1 MGYGAILGQAA
12 DAFTKTQTLT
22 SSTSALFGKDGA
34 AVPNDI
40 FKTLS
45 NSVLLQNIQTLLP
58 STNSWYSVTYGN
70 GKFVAVSGTSSV
82 VAYSEDGISWA
93 SSTLPSPISC
103 RSVTYGNGKFVII
116 ADGTNVMAYS
126 EDGINWTSS
135 LLPTSN
141 SWQSVTYGNG
151 KFVAVAGAART
162 AAYSEDGINWTA
174 STLPSPIYYRSVTYG
189 NGKFVAVSGNSGIGA
204 YSEDGIN
211 WTSSALS
218 SPDRWESVT
227 YGNGKFVA
235 VTGTSSVVAYSED
248 GINWTNS
255 TLPSSKDWYSVTYG
269 NGKFVAVAYN
279 SNATAYSTDGINW
292 NSEGP
297 TISYPDGTPLY
308 NAMMSILGLPGVQ
321 IATGSY
327 VGTGKYGADNP
338 NSLTFNFSPKAII
351 IIPSSN
357 NGWRN
362 DGNLGV
368 FVYGAQYPSMSFD
381 GTGQGGSSVVNG
393 VNTVTGWGSNT
404 IRWNNN
410 QYSNRQLN
418 YSGYTYFYIAF
429 G

>member
-22 SSTSALFGKDGA
+22 SATSALFGKDGA

-58 STNSWYSVTYGN
+58 STNSW
-70 GKFVAVSGTSSV
+70 
-82 VAYSEDGISWA
+82 
-93 SSTLPSPISC
+93 
-103 RSVTYGNGKFVII
+103 
-116 ADGTNVMAYS
+116 
-126 EDGINWTSS
+126 
-135 LLPTSN
+135 
-141 SWQSVTYGNG
+141 Q
-151 KFVAVAGAART
+151 
-162 AAYSEDGINWTA
+162 
-174 STLPSPIYYRSVTYG
+174 SVTYG

-218 SPDRWESVT
+218 SPDRWRSVT
-227 YGNGKFVA
+227 YGNGKFV
-235 VTGTSSVVAYSED
+235 V
-248 GINWTNS
+248 
-255 TLPSSKDWYSVTYG
+255 
-269 NGKFVAVAYN
+269 VAYN

-327 VGTGKYGADNP
+327 VGTNKYGADNP

-357 NGWRN
+357 NGWSN
-362 DGNLGV
+362 DENLGV

-381 GTGQGGSSVVNG
+381 GGGQSASGVVNG

-418 YSGYTYFYIAF
+418 DSGYTYFYIAF

>member
-218 SPDRWESVT
+218 SPDRWRSVT
-227 YGNGKFVA
+227 YGNGKFV
-235 VTGTSSVVAYSED
+235 V
-248 GINWTNS
+248 
-255 TLPSSKDWYSVTYG
+255 
-269 NGKFVAVAYN
+269 VAYN

-327 VGTGKYGADNP
+327 VGTNKYGADNP

-357 NGWRN
+357 NGWSN
-362 DGNLGV
+362 DENLGV

-381 GTGQGGSSVVNG
+381 GGGQSASGVVNG